1 MIKKKQENPLQI
13 GIFPSRLL
21 GPSTAEKLLNEI
33 AKVDGVIRI
42 LLQGP
47 NLPVRTLH
55 GAGKDVDARHQDR
68 QIIVV
73 GGTAFELTVRVGRI
87 YVEVESS
94 AEEDLRKACERALKI
109 SFEFKKGHFLKRKPT
124 TSDYAIYGTD
134 KTGQINLDDKRK
146 LGLANRKAEIEPI
159 LIQ

>member
-1 MIKKKQENPLQI
+1 MIKIKQENLLQI
-13 GIFPSRLL
+13 GIFSGRLL
-21 GPSTAEKLLNEI
+21 GPSTAEKLLIEI
-33 AKVDGVIRI
+33 AKVNGVIRI

-55 GAGKDVDARHQDR
+55 GAGKDVDAMHKDR

-73 GGTAFELTVRVGRI
+73 GRTAFELTVRVGRI

-94 AEEDLRKACERALKI
+94 AEEDLRKACESALNI

-124 TSDYAIYGTD
+124 TSDYAIFGTD
-134 KTGQINLDDKRK
+134 KNGQIKLDDKRE

-159 LIQ
+159 LI

>member
-21 GPSTAEKLLNEI
+21 GPSTVEKLLNEI
-33 AKVDGVIRI
+33 AKVEGVIRI

-47 NLPVRTLH
+47 NLLSEHFMEQERTLMPGH
-55 GAGKDVDARHQDR
+55 RDR

-73 GGTAFELTVRVGRI
+73 EDIAFELTVRVGRI

-94 AEEDLRKACERALKI
+94 AEEDLRKPCERALSI
-109 SFEFKKGHFLKRKPT
+109 SFEFKKGHFFKRKPT

-134 KTGQINLDDKRK
+134 KSGQINLDDKRK

-159 LIQ
+159 LI